1 MADEGTELPRE
12 GTELPDYADLP
23 AAAHGGRSAWGLFG
37 ADDNLGLVN
46 LMTAD
51 RIAAAARLV
60 RRGQVFCLDM
70 PLGSIS
76 PALATFRGPPRHH
89 VLHTPGT
96 AGFDDVYDNFYPQA
110 SSQWDSLAHYGY
122 APDQMYNGATE
133 AEVLAGT
140 RNTIDHWARHGLAG
154 RAVLLDVERAMRAAG
169 RPYDPG
175 GPIAI
180 NVEDL
185 ELARRQ
191 AGVEY
196 APGDIILLHTGFAA
210 WYVEQPDQVKRRLHG
225 NVVAP
230 GVAHTEAIC
239 EYLWNSHA
247 AAIAADNFA
256 VEVFPADSDPAAH
269 PFGFL
274 HHVLIG
280 LFGMALGELW
290 WLADLADDCAADGVY
305 EMFLVSAPLNAPG
318 GIGSPANAVAIK

>member
-1 MADEGTELPRE
+1 MPDLPD
-12 GTELPDYADLP
+12 TELPDYADLP
-23 AAAHGGRSAWGLFG
+23 PAPNGGRSAWGLFG
-37 ADDNLGLVN
+37 ADDNVGLVN
-46 LMTAD
+46 LMTPE

-76 PALATFRGPPRHH
+76 PPLAPFRTPPRHQ
-89 VLHTPGT
+89 VLHQPGT

-110 SSQWDSLAHYGY
+110 SSQWDSLAHVGY
-122 APDQMYNGATE
+122 AHDQMYNGATE
-133 AEVLAGT
+133 QDVLAGA

-154 RAVLLDVERAMRAAG
+154 RAVLLDVERAMRDAG
-169 RPYDPG
+169 RSWDPG
-175 GPIAI
+175 ASSTLS
-180 NVEDL
+180 VDDL

-210 WYVEQPDQVKRRLHG
+210 WYVQQPQRVRNRLFG
-225 NVVAP
+225 KPATP
-230 GVAHTEAIC
+230 GVEHSEAVC

-247 AAIAADNFA
+247 AAIASDTFA
-256 VEVFPADSDPAAH
+256 VESFPADMSAEAH

-274 HHVLIG
+274 HNVLIG
-280 LFGMALGELW
+280 QFGMALGELW
-290 WLADLADDCAADGVY
+290 WLSDLASDCAADDVY
-305 EMFLVSAPLNAPG
+305 EMFLVSTPMNAPG